1 MGLAD
6 EDLDG
11 RGWHERPFRPLVRF
25 DAIGEAWAIFKQS
38 WGVWV
43 LIVLIVLIGFT
54 VLNGLLAAV
63 FRVNPLRDFG
73 AFRFPLRT
81 GGDWLRAILN
91 TIVSG
96 IFLGGMVRISCQEIR
111 GYPPRVETLISIV
124 DVLPELILGS
134 VLYGLASLIGFGL
147 LLVPGFI
154 IQGVLM
160 FTLPLIVDGRLP
172 ATRAMAESWH
182 ALKSQWLSATI
193 FHLVLWAISGIGAC
207 FCGVGLLFTA
217 PIYSLG
223 IAILYRDF
231 FLPKGISKPSPPYSG
246 Y

>member
-1 MGLAD
+1 MGMAD
-6 EDLDG
+6 EELDRG
-11 RGWHERPFRPLVRF
+11 GWHGHPIRPLVRF
-25 DAIGEAWAIFKQS
+25 SAIGEAWEFVKQS

-43 LIVLIVLIGFT
+43 VTILIVLIGFS
-54 VLNGLLAAV
+54 VLNGILASV
-63 FRVNPLRDFG
+63 FRIEPLREFG

-96 IFLGGMVRISCQEIR
+96 FFLGGMVRMACQQVR
-111 GYPPRVETLISIV
+111 GFPVRVDTLFSVV
-124 DVLPELILGS
+124 DVLPELLLGS
-134 VLYGLASLIGFGL
+134 VLYGLASLIGFACL
-147 LLVPGFI
+147 LLPGFI
-154 IQGVLM
+154 LQGVLM

-172 ATRAMAESWH
+172 ATRSMAESWRV
-182 ALKSQWLSATI
+182 LKGQWLSATV

-231 FLPKGISKPSPPYSG
+231 FLSKGFMKPSPYTR